1 MAIQVRRMQEA
12 DAKAVSKLSAQLGY
26 PQPEAATAAHIVSV
40 LHSPDDCA
48 FVAIE
53 AENIVGWIHGF
64 KTRRIETGMF
74 AEIGGLVV
82 DDTSRGKGI
91 GKLLVE
97 TVRQWCL
104 QQELHTLKVRSNVIR
119 TDAHRFYGR
128 EGFSESKEQKVFEQH
143 I

>member
-1 MAIQVRRMQEA
+1 MAIQIRTMMETDV
-12 DAKAVSKLSAQLGY
+12 KAVSNLSGQLGY
-26 PQPEAATAAHIVSV
+26 PQPEAATAAHIVAV
-40 LHSPDDCA
+40 LNSPDDCA
-48 FVAIE
+48 FVASE
-53 AENIVGWIHGF
+53 AQNIVGWIHGF

-82 DDTSRGKGI
+82 DDAFRGKGI

-97 TVRQWCL
+97 AVREWCL
-104 QQELHTLKVRSNVIR
+104 QQGLHTLKVRSNVIR